1 MGRIREGPEGRVSV
15 LGQPAVRRL
24 RRQVDGGVEGREGLE
39 GETDEEGGEAGG
51 ESVLVDLQ
59 VADFEE
65 GEASYTQTHAH
76 TSHTQ
81 ERQTDR

>member
-1 MGRIREGPEGRVSV
+1 VGRIREGSEGRVSV
-15 LGQPAVRRL
+15 IRRPAVRLL

-39 GETDEEGGEAGG
+39 GETDEEGREAGG
-51 ESVLVDLQ
+51 ESVLVDLL

-65 GEASYTQTHAH
+65 GEASYTQTHKH

-81 ERQTDR
+81 ERQPDR